1 MLLFKYYLHCGVVW
15 CCFSAVGAAVL
26 NDQLYVCGGYDG
38 VASLNTV
45 ECYHSDTN
53 KWVMV
58 ASMTKH
64 RSAAGVV
71 AFDGHVYAIGGHD
84 GLSIFDSVNI
94 INLEFILFLLYIYFC
109 IYFFYVRE
117 PYYFCIFQFWF
128 KLLLVM
134 ILLII
139 SLFIDISLHHECVAK
154 FFIYI
159 LYYFIALRHSVALF
173 IQNVYIEFHN

>member
-1 MLLFKYYLHCGVVW
+1 MH
-15 CCFSAVGAAVL
+15 FSAVGAAVL

-94 INLEFILFLLYIYFC
+94 AVRCILITQILNYINISTT
-109 IYFFYVRE
+109 
-117 PYYFCIFQFWF
+117 
-128 KLLLVM
+128 KL
-134 ILLII
+134 
-139 SLFIDISLHHECVAK
+139 DQ
-154 FFIYI
+154 Y
-159 LYYFIALRHSVALF
+159 
-173 IQNVYIEFHN
+173 

>member
-1 MLLFKYYLHCGVVW
+1 MVV
-15 CCFSAVGAAVL
+15 CFSAVGAAVL

-53 KWVMV
+53 KWMMV

-84 GLSIFDSVNI
+84 GLSIFDSVNT
-94 INLEFILFLLYIYFC
+94 INKKERNFI
-109 IYFFYVRE
+109 
-117 PYYFCIFQFWF
+117 P
-128 KLLLVM
+128 
-134 ILLII
+134 LI
-139 SLFIDISLHHECVAK
+139 CV
-154 FFIYI
+154 FMCWDT
-159 LYYFIALRHSVALF
+159 
-173 IQNVYIEFHN
+173 